1 MIISCRSLMSLKG
14 LPDYSSVFKLV
25 SVKIKEDKGTFMEK
39 QKCPFSL
46 VLLVKL
52 PDWFPLLYS
61 FYYILMCVLLKRL
74 SQINQEIENV

>member
-1 MIISCRSLMSLKG
+1 
-14 LPDYSSVFKLV
+14 
-25 SVKIKEDKGTFMEK
+25 MEK

-61 FYYILMCVLLKRL
+61 FYYILMCVSLKIL
-74 SQINQEIENV
+74 SHINQEIENV